1 MESPYSPFQLEMLE
15 AACVSSGY
23 SIPPLGIRK
32 RLANDLGLSD
42 AKVRYWFSD
51 RAEKDKD
58 STSNPCYGSGQRYCG
73 KSTFLSFVSTEYGG
87 VCTTS
92 RREEA
97 APKLEVSKKQV
108 RKQLGEQIQKE
119 RMDAIHKFH
128 ERAKEVF
135 ASRVAIEVELDHKVF
150 GQTVNVLIQMT
161 LEDIEFICTPYEW
174 LSNNAIVLYIRL
186 LYEKF
191 GSDAHKNKFG
201 SINPAAV
208 NFQVDK
214 EVFVRN
220 ILSGL
225 KVSACSRKYIFIPC
239 NTGVHWV
246 LIVFF
251 DGVFYYLN
259 SLDEKHRYNLDE
271 HMSIVSQALA
281 RELDFKTSKEK
292 VSWVDVKH
300 NPKQEGTWECGFY
313 VMLYMK
319 QIIKSYDIAMQNPQE
334 MFKSGMKYGMPKI
347 DEVRKE
353 WIDYVSPIIEK
364 Y

>member
-174 LSNNAIVLYIRL
+174 LSNNAIVLYIR
-186 LYEKF
+186 
-191 GSDAHKNKFG
+191 
-201 SINPAAV
+201 
-208 NFQVDK
+208 
-214 EVFVRN
+214 
-220 ILSGL
+220 
-225 KVSACSRKYIFIPC
+225 
-239 NTGVHWV
+239 VHWV